1 MKKNFL
7 LVTLIV
13 LLAPLNLQAQEA
25 EAEAE
30 AEAETVVSEEEIR
43 DILYVTDRLRLSVYP
58 QANAKSGALQLLNSG
73 DKLAILQ
80 ISGNYAL
87 VITPNGKQGWVKRG
101 FLVSEPTA
109 GLLLKVEKKKNEQLS
124 GDIEKLANSK
134 MVIDQYEIDMDA
146 LTEKIQ
152 ALEIEN
158 GHALN
163 TITKL
168 EQAAQ
173 QKVEIAAAK
182 DALLESNGELP
193 ILVLTTTAISYWQYL
208 VPVAVLFV
216 LVGLLIGKL
225 LTEYRIRRR
234 FHGIKIW

>member
-7 LVTLIV
+7 LVTIIA

-25 EAEAE
+25 EAEA
-30 AEAETVVSEEEIR
+30 VVSEEEIR
-43 DILYVTDRLRLSVYP
+43 DVLYVTDRLRLSVYP
-58 QANAKSGALQLLNSG
+58 QANAKGGTLQLLNSG

-101 FLVSEPTA
+101 FLVPEPTA
-109 GLLLKVEKKKNEQLS
+109 SLLLEEEKKKNEQLS

-134 MVIDQYEIDMDA
+134 KVIDQYEIDMDA
-146 LTEKIQ
+146 LTAEIQ
-152 ALEIEN
+152 ALKIEN
-158 GHALN
+158 GQVRN

-173 QKVEIAAAK
+173 QKAEIEAAK
-182 DALLESNGELP
+182 EALLKSNEELP
-193 ILVLTTTAISYWQYL
+193 IIVLMTTAISYWQYL

-216 LVGLLIGKL
+216 LAGLLIGKL
-225 LTEYRIRRR
+225 LTESRIRRR

>member
-1 MKKNFL
+1 MKNNFL

-13 LLAPLNLQAQEA
+13 LLAPLNLQAQ
-25 EAEAE
+25 EAE

-58 QANAKSGALQLLNSG
+58 QANAKSGSLQLLNSG

-109 GLLLKVEKKKNEQLS
+109 SLLLKVEKKKNEQLS

-158 GHALN
+158 GQARN

-168 EQAAQ
+168 EQEAQ
-173 QKVEIAAAK
+173 QKAEIEAAK
-182 DALLESNGELP
+182 EALLASNGELP
-193 ILVLTTTAISYWQYL
+193 LIVLTTTAISYWQYL

-216 LVGLLIGKL
+216 LAGLLIGKL
-225 LTEYRIRRR
+225 LTESRIRRR

>member
-1 MKKNFL
+1 MILMKKNFL

-13 LLAPLNLQAQEA
+13 LFAPLNLQAQET

-30 AEAETVVSEEEIR
+30 ASEEEIR

-58 QANAKSGALQLLNSG
+58 QANSKSGTLQLLNSG

-109 GLLLKVEKKKNEQLS
+109 NLLLEEEKKKNEQLS

-146 LTEKIQ
+146 LTEEIQ
-152 ALEIEN
+152 ALKIEN
-158 GHALN
+158 GQARE

-173 QKVEIAAAK
+173 QKAEIEAAEN
-182 DALLESNGELP
+182 ALLESNGELP

-208 VPVAVLFV
+208 VPIAVLFV

-225 LTEYRIRRR
+225 LTESRIRRR